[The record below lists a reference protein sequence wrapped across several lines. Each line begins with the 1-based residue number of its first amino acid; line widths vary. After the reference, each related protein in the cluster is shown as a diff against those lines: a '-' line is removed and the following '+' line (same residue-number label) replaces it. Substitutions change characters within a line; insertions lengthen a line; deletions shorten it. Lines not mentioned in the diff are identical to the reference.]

1 MNEESLFAAALE
13 KHDAAERQKFLE
25 EACGDDLATRR
36 RIEKLLEAHDH
47 ALGILERGPE
57 NAPLPTTPEPAVA
70 PDRIFAGR
78 FKLRQKLGEGGMGEV
93 WVADQLEPVQRRVAL
108 KVIRADRDSAS
119 MLARFEQERQAL
131 ALMDHPNIARVLDA
145 GIDETGHPFFAMEL
159 IKGVPI
165 SKYCDEARLSPQQR
179 LGLFIPVCHAVQH
192 AHQKGIIHRDIK
204 PSNILV
210 ALYDG
215 RPVPK
220 VIDFGVAKS
229 IGPRLTERSIY
240 TEVGA
245 LIGTLEYMSPEQAEL
260 NNLDIDT
267 RSDIYALGAVLY
279 ELLTGS
285 VPFSRKE
292 LQTAAFTEML
302 RIIKEVDPPKP
313 STKLSGSGTLAS
325 VAVAR
330 QTEPKKLIA
339 LVRGE
344 LDWIVIKCLEKD
356 RSRRYETAN
365 SLAADVLH
373 YLRDEAVEACPPSA
387 RYRLRKFARKHR
399 TALTTAAALALL
411 LTAGVA
417 VSTWQAIRAT
427 EAESRIRIA
436 LDETRQAKD
445 DKVIALHESEEAR
458 DQAEAVKKYLVKL
471 LQSPN
476 PANAGRVVKITDL
489 LDRAPAQLD
498 ADFANSP
505 KIKADILDA
514 LGDTYAGLRLYE
526 KAAQMREKVRT
537 LRQAALGP
545 DHPDTV
551 IAMRK
556 LAWAYRGAGRPNA
569 AIALAQDALVLQ
581 EAKLGAGHRE
591 TLLTAA
597 ILGDS
602 YRTAQR
608 PDEAIRVLEP
618 SLKLCKAKL
627 GSKDEVTMKTMN
639 NLGLAYEHA
648 GRAREAV
655 KLLEETLESMKAQPG
670 YDPEDTLNLMNNLGE
685 AYVSAGQRAQGVALL
700 EESFKLG
707 NIKLGSSH
715 LTTRNILENLVIA
728 CETSDQ
734 RARIEPILIESV
746 ASMRQDPGNESP
758 ELAGGLML
766 LGFNRLKQEKYTEA
780 EPPIRECL
788 AIREKQQPDSWLT
801 FNAKSIL
808 GGCLLAQKQFIRA
821 EPLLHSGY
829 LGMKQCEANIPARGK
844 IRLTEALE
852 RLVVLYDAW
861 GKKDEADKWRKEL
874 DTMRGSQP
882 KNPKSDAKNR

>member
-13 KHDAAERQKFLE
+13 RSDLADRQKFIE
-25 EACGDDLATRR
+25 ESCGEDAAMRR
-36 RIEKLLEAHDH
+36 RIEKLLRADEH
-47 ALGILERGPE
+47 AAGILEHGPDDV
-57 NAPLPTTPEPAVA
+57 ALPTTPEPPVA
-70 PDRIFAGR
+70 ADRLFAGR

-108 KVIRADRDSAS
+108 KVIRPDRDSAS

-131 ALMDHPNIARVLDA
+131 ALMDHTNIARVLDA

-159 IKGVPI
+159 IKGIPI
-165 SKYCDEARLSPQQR
+165 SKYCDEAKLSPRQR
-179 LGLFIPVCHAVQH
+179 LELFIPVCHAVQH

-229 IGPRLTERSIY
+229 IGQRLTDRSIY

-267 RSDIYALGAVLY
+267 RTDIYALGAVLY

-330 QTEPKKLIA
+330 QSEPKKLIA

-344 LDWIVIKCLEKD
+344 LDWIVMKALEKD
-356 RSRRYETAN
+356 RNRRYATAN
-365 SLAADVLH
+365 DLGADVLH
-373 YLRDEAVEACPPSA
+373 YLQGEAVEACPPSA
-387 RYRLRKFARKHR
+387 SYRLRKFARKYR
-399 TALTTAAALALL
+399 AALTTAAALALL
-411 LTAGVA
+411 LVAGVA
-417 VSTWQAIRAT
+417 ISAWQAIRAT
-427 EAESRIRIA
+427 EAESQIRIA
-436 LDETRQAKD
+436 LVETRQAKD
-445 DKVIALHESEEAR
+445 EKETALHESEEAR

-498 ADFANSP
+498 ADFADSP

-514 LGDTYAGLRLYE
+514 LGETYAGLRLYE
-526 KAAQMREKVRT
+526 KASQMREKVLT
-537 LRQAALGP
+537 LRRSALGQ
-545 DHPDTV
+545 DNPDT
-551 IAMRK
+551 ILAMRK
-556 LAWAYRGAGRPNA
+556 LAWAYRGAGRPEE
-569 AIALAQDALVLQ
+569 AIALAQQALVLQ
-581 EAKLGAGHRE
+581 EARLGADHRE

-602 YRTAQR
+602 FRTAQQ
-608 PDEAIRVLEP
+608 PADAIRVLEP
-618 SLKLCKAKL
+618 SLRLCRAKL
-627 GSKDEVTMKTMN
+627 GSKNDVTMKTMN
-639 NLGLAYEHA
+639 NLALAYGLA
-648 GRAREAV
+648 GRATEAV
-655 KLLEETLESMKAQPG
+655 SLFEETLEVMKAQPS

-685 AYVSAGQRAQGVALL
+685 AYVMDRRRTQAVALL
-700 EESFKLG
+700 EESLKLCMHKLG
-707 NIKLGSSH
+707 PGH
-715 LTTRNILENLVIA
+715 LTTQNTMDNLVTA
-728 CETSDQ
+728 CETSEQ
-734 RARIEPILIESV
+734 RGRIEPLLLESV
-746 ASMRQDPGNESP
+746 AFMRLDPGSESP
-758 ELAGGLML
+758 ELASALML
-766 LGFNRLKQEKYTEA
+766 LGSNRLKLQKYAAA
-780 EPPIRECL
+780 ETPIRECL
-788 AIREKQQPDSWLT
+788 GIREKTQSDNWRT
-801 FNAKSIL
+801 FNAKSML
-808 GGCLLAQKQFIRA
+808 GACLLGQNQFTDA
-821 EPLLHSGY
+821 EPLLLSGY
-829 LGMKQCEANIPARGK
+829 RAMKEREAKIPARGK
-844 IRLTEALE
+844 IRLTESLE
-852 RLVVLYDAW
+852 RLVQLYDAW
-861 GKKDEADKWRKEL
+861 GKQEEADKWRKEL
-874 DTMRGSQP
+874 ETTQG
-882 KNPKSDAKNR
+882 K